1 MNAEIRAGMDRL
13 QALIDE
19 LETRVGLLEQE
30 SEVIIDAVAGDEEPD
45 QAE

>member
-30 SEVIIDAVAGDEEPD
+30 SEIVIDAVVEDDDE
-45 QAE
+45 